1 VSAEPSLTD
10 RGSHVEV
17 TIGLP
22 SLRGPDF
29 LDVLAR
35 ATDRFGRKPIL
46 VLCDDPQGH
55 MNFDE
60 AYRVGVDVASRF
72 PLQAVAIV
80 LRGRHP
86 SEAEYFTELVA
97 TNRGARVRYF
107 HDVGTARSWLAAL
120 AKPILWAR

>member
-1 VSAEPSLTD
+1 MEPAITD
-10 RGSHVEV
+10 RGSHIEV
-17 TIGLP
+17 AIGLP

-35 ATDRFGRKPIL
+35 ATHRFGRKPIL
-46 VLCDDPQGH
+46 VLCDDPERH
-55 MNFDE
+55 MDVDE
-60 AYRVGVDVASRF
+60 AYSVGVDAAWRF

-107 HDVGTARSWLAAL
+107 QDVALARSWLIA
-120 AKPILWAR
+120 